1 MFGLWGKKEQ
11 TNILEQ
17 DNGFHMV
24 EVHAP
29 TMGLSV
35 IAILIILAILGLGH
49 RCATTMRKR
58 YLRRPRYYQGPPSML
73 PQVQTRRTYP
83 VFGHEH
89 YPYFDLEMMRRQT
102 PPGSIHEIPMEHM
115 AGPSR
120 PRRNREHMDD
130 VNEER
135 SSQRET
141 RSTAVATNNR

>member
-1 MFGLWGKKEQ
+1 MGGLWSKEEQ
-11 TNILEQ
+11 NNIVEQ

-58 YLRRPRYYQGPPSML
+58 YLRRPRYYQGPPGML
-73 PQVQTRRTYP
+73 QQVQPRRTYP
-83 VFGHEH
+83 TFGHEQ
-89 YPYFDLEMMRRQT
+89 YRFFDIEMLRRQT

-115 AGPSR
+115 AAPGRQRQYREPAENGNHE
-120 PRRNREHMDD
+120 RNT
-130 VNEER
+130 
-135 SSQRET
+135 QRET
-141 RSTAVATNNR
+141 RSTAVATNIR